1 MGEHPRAAESA
12 GIPVNRYRWIAMVL
26 NGVLGGIGGAYL
38 VLVQLGVFTEN
49 MLSGRG
55 YIALATVILG
65 RYTSFGVFGAALL
78 FGRGPTPLQIRLQTI
93 GVEISPYLLAML
105 PYVITLAA
113 MLGAIGKNSQPEGAE
128 QALCQG
134 HALTLKKRS
143 PRRYLPVRGFLHV
156 GAPFAREKKLCYDG
170 ADRRERNES
179 ISHRGRDGPDVW
191 PECTDP
197 ALL

>member
-1 MGEHPRAAESA
+1 MLIVVAFFFYRNTNWGLNFIAVGEHPRAAESA

-78 FGRGPTPLQIRLQTI
+78 FGAANALQIRLQTI

-113 MLGAIGKNSQPEGAE
+113 MLGAIGKNSQPEG
-128 QALCQG
+128 LSKPYVKG
-134 HALTLKKRS
+134 MR
-143 PRRYLPVRGFLHV
+143 
-156 GAPFAREKKLCYDG
+156 
-170 ADRRERNES
+170 
-179 ISHRGRDGPDVW
+179 
-191 PECTDP
+191 
-197 ALL
+197 